1 MNLKFV
7 VLCVCLGV
15 VSAVNIPAV
24 DDLREAFETED
35 SLFIPISDVEAEQLR
50 LPRSS
55 HLPQKKLPQLEEN
68 AVSSFVSFKV
78 NLFYFPIYLF

>member
-7 VLCVCLGV
+7 VFCVCLAV

-24 DDLREAFETED
+24 DDLGEAFETED
-35 SLFIPISDVEAEQLR
+35 SLYIPISDVEAEQLR

-55 HLPQKKLPQLEEN
+55 HIPRKRLPQLEEDT
-68 AVSSFVSFKV
+68 VSSFVSFKV
-78 NLFYFPIYLF
+78 NAF